1 MGFLRFFAPQNLKS
15 MIRILANDGIDDDG
29 KLLLEEAGFQVDTKK
44 IAQEDLIKELPHYQ
58 ALTVRS
64 ATKVRQPLIDACPGL
79 KLIARGGVG
88 MDNIDVEYARNKGI
102 EVINTP
108 AASSKSVAE
117 LAFAHLFSLVRGLH
131 VSNREMA
138 KDHLDFN
145 DLKKRLSNGIE
156 LRGKTMGILG
166 IGRIGQ
172 ETARIALALG
182 MRVIPVDIMIAEAS
196 INLEFYDYQDIH
208 VGLKLESVKMDK
220 MLAEAD
226 FISVHIPFA
235 GGKPIIGAEEIKKM
249 KKGVFVLNTA
259 RGGAIDE
266 TALLNSLEDGLIAG
280 AGIDVF
286 ENEPTPRKELLGHP
300 KISVTPHI
308 GANTQEAQTRIGLEL
323 AERIIDFFEKK

>member
-44 IAQEDLIKELPHYQ
+44 IPQEDLVKELPNYQ

-88 MDNIDVEYARNKGI
+88 MDNIDVDYARSKGI

-117 LAFAHLFSLVRGLH
+117 LAFAHLFTLARGLH
-131 VSNREMA
+131 LSNREMA
-138 KDHLDFN
+138 KPTLDFN

-172 ETARIALALG
+172 ETARIALAMG
-182 MRVIPVDIMIAEAS
+182 MRVIPVDIMIAEAN
-196 INLEFYDYQDIH
+196 IHLEFYEYQDLQVAI
-208 VGLKLESVKMDK
+208 KLESVKMDK
-220 MLAEAD
+220 MLTEAD

-249 KKGVFVLNTA
+249 KKGVIVLNTA

-266 TALLNSLEDGLIAG
+266 QALLDGLDSGIIAA

-286 ENEPTPRKELLGHP
+286 ENEPQPRSEMLGHP
-300 KISVTPHI
+300 KISVSPHI
-308 GANTQEAQTRIGLEL
+308 GANTQEAQTRIGMEL
-323 AERIIDFFEKK
+323 AERIIEYFEKK